1 MHVRRGAR
9 RERRQGL
16 VAARIQAM
24 LSRVLGRPLPLA
36 IQAWDGSVAG
46 PDSAPIVVVHNRR
59 ALRRL
64 MWSPNELGFARGYVS
79 GDLDID
85 GDLCL
90 AIQLFLH
97 AVDSSNPPRRVRHR
111 IQLLRDA
118 GRLGLVGLPPRP
130 PAEEIRRERR
140 LRRSPDA
147 DAAAISHHYD
157 VSNEFYRLVLGES
170 MVYSCAYWTD
180 DRPGY
185 GLADA
190 QRDKLE
196 LVSRK
201 LGLRPGMRLLDVGCG
216 WGAMVV
222 HAAREHG
229 VHAVGVTLSEEQA
242 DLARKQVANS
252 GVEHLVEIRVQDY
265 RDVDDGPY
273 DAICSIG
280 MAEHVGREGL
290 PEYARGLLALLRP
303 QGRLLHHAI
312 ADRREPE
319 PETVSFIE
327 GYVFPNGEL
336 SRVGDT
342 VSALEV
348 AGFEVRDV
356 QSLREHYSL
365 TLREWVRRLDAHWAE
380 ATAMVGE
387 RRARI
392 WRLYMIGSAV
402 AFDIGRVGVDQVLA
416 VRADQGRSGMP
427 LVRERWLAT

>member
-1 MHVRRGAR
+1 
-9 RERRQGL
+9 
-16 VAARIQAM
+16 
-24 LSRVLGRPLPLA
+24 
-36 IQAWDGSVAG
+36 
-46 PDSAPIVVVHNRR
+46 
-59 ALRRL
+59 
-64 MWSPNELGFARGYVS
+64 
-79 GDLDID
+79 
-85 GDLCL
+85 
-90 AIQLFLH
+90 
-97 AVDSSNPPRRVRHR
+97 
-111 IQLLRDA
+111 
-118 GRLGLVGLPPRP
+118 
-130 PAEEIRRERR
+130 
-140 LRRSPDA
+140 
-147 DAAAISHHYD
+147 
-157 VSNEFYRLVLGES
+157 
-170 MVYSCAYWTD
+170 
-180 DRPGY
+180 
-185 GLADA
+185 
-190 QRDKLE
+190 
-196 LVSRK
+196 
-201 LGLRPGMRLLDVGCG
+201 
-216 WGAMVV
+216 
-222 HAAREHG
+222 
-229 VHAVGVTLSEEQA
+229 VTLSEEQA